1 MKKGFIIYINKLFK
15 DDLEI
20 LYGTGSYIDV
30 ENIIFSTNKKMYI
43 ISCKIYVANLNL
55 FEEVGS
61 SGVYYM
67 FEDAWYSFGFRN
79 ESFMLQTSFDLTN

>member
-67 FEDAWYSFGFRN
+67 FEDAWSSFGFRN